1 MKHCL
6 DLLAVA
12 ASGSAPLPPG
22 VAAALLSREAATA
35 VLVVA
40 GQAGE
45 LRTQATAL
53 RTLYCLCR
61 AGGCG
66 LTWQQL
72 AAAAAAGSGQPAE
85 DAELVLGASSVAAA
99 VFAVIAA
106 ANQAAAAGNKDAA
119 AGSIATDSL
128 AVQLYGLASVGALLA
143 AAQARSPTAGD
154 ALAAT
159 LHTEQLA
166 AAQDAAAG
174 ACAVLG
180 RSPQLL
186 AAIEVQPE
194 QEGAEAGFDV
204 QLDASE

>member
-12 ASGSAPLPPG
+12 ATGTAPLPAG
-22 VAAALLSREAATA
+22 VASALLSREAATA

-40 GQAGE
+40 GQASE
-45 LRTQATAL
+45 ARTQATAL

-72 AAAAAAGSGQPAE
+72 AAALAGSGQPVEHAE
-85 DAELVLGASSVAAA
+85 IVAGASSVAAA
-99 VFAVIAA
+99 VFAVVAA
-106 ANQAAAAGNKDAA
+106 ASQAAAAGGKDVAGSAA
-119 AGSIATDSL
+119 AADSL
-128 AVQLYGLASVGALLA
+128 AVQLYGLAAVGALLDA
-143 AAQARSPTAGD
+143 ADSCSPNAGT
-154 ALAAT
+154 ALAAA
-159 LHTEQLA
+159 LHSEQLA
-166 AAQDAAAG
+166 AAQDAVAG

-186 AAIEVQPE
+186 AAIGMQPE
-194 QEGAEAGFDV
+194 REEGASRFVVE
-204 QLDASE
+204 LDASE

>member
-12 ASGSAPLPPG
+12 ASGSTALPAG
-22 VAAALLSREAATA
+22 VASALLSREAATA

-45 LRTQATAL
+45 VRTQATAL

-72 AAAAAAGSGQPAE
+72 AAAAAAGSGQLAE
-85 DAELVLGASSVAAA
+85 DAELVAGAGSVAAA
-99 VFAVIAA
+99 VFAVVAA
-106 ANQAAAAGNKDAA
+106 ASQAAATAKDAA
-119 AGSIATDSL
+119 GVAGADLL
-128 AVQLYGLASVGALLA
+128 AVQLYGLAAVGALLA
-143 AAQARSPTAGD
+143 SADARSPAAGA
-154 ALAAT
+154 ALAAA
-159 LHTEQLA
+159 LHSQQLG
-166 AAQDAAAG
+166 AAQDAVSG

-186 AAIEVQPE
+186 AALGGQAE
-194 QEGAEAGFDV
+194 QEGGEAAFAV
-204 QLDASE
+204 ELDASE